1 MFDLDE
7 VMKRAQA
14 AQKRAA
20 DAIDEVFEK
29 SEELAGKIVDPGA
42 KTQPCPSAPEVQAQ
56 IDANTQRQVEILGQV
71 FGAGDMEQMAANEE
85 MLRKIMDEK
94 VAEAVGGSVSAVA
107 EQLFGED
114 MGIVAAA
121 LETLAMEDEEEEEE
135 PGFGPELEQSL
146 YAVLDET
153 LARVEALPEPE
164 PVPYGKDMDDW
175 ERFGI
180 LLSGIVSNLNGHSLD
195 GMNVEQHL
203 PVLEQ
208 QVASV
213 VRRSWGIEGRGELL
227 DTLRYLMQEG
237 YVLRYRLY
245 GEAAEPGDLME
256 EGMDEEE
263 QEAVCR
269 AWRFAQRYKGRY
281 GPGFLAGWDIGRAA
295 MLARWGCYL
304 GWLTESEAMGIL
316 WELAQH
322 AVEELH
328 SWREFAQSYL
338 FGGLMW
344 KMLCQDSAAASY
356 LGYIANAATELLAG
370 RAEQGGGQWRGC
382 PWPAQRKIGFT
393 I

>member
-146 YAVLDET
+146 YALLDET